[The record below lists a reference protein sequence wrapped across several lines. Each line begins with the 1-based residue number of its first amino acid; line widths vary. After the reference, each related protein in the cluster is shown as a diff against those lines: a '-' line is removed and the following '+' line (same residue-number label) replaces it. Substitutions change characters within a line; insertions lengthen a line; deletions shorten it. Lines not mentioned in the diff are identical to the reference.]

1 MDRFVYRIRS
11 GYSDRRVGSKVY
23 VLGPGG
29 TMHILDNAT
38 AVFLWDAIGTLG
50 KGEIDK
56 LVNDLVGHFDVSP
69 EIARSDVADFLSC
82 LEGLEVLEKIP
93 LRSDRS

>member
-1 MDRFVYRIRS
+1 MDGFVYRLKP

-38 AVFLWDAIGTLG
+38 AVFLWDTIGTVG
-50 KGEIDK
+50 KGNIDYLAK
-56 LVNDLVGHFDVSP
+56 ELAAHFDVNL
-69 EIARSDVADFLSC
+69 EIARSDVADFLAC
-82 LEGLEVLEKIP
+82 LETLDVLEKIP
-93 LRSDRS
+93 GGAVSS